1 MNSLAPALTKR
12 TLLALTRPR
21 SGVRVPPMNRIR
33 ALAEQGQSIWYDY
46 IQRDMIWTGE
56 LHRMVEEDGLA
67 GVTSNPSIFNAAIGG
82 SLAYAPAVMAE
93 VSDGLPAG
101 EIFDKLAITDIQLA
115 CDVLRPVYDKTAGA
129 DGYVS
134 LEVSPYLANDT
145 LGTIEEA
152 HRLWEEVSRDNLM
165 IKVPGTP
172 EGVPAIEQLISDGLN
187 VNVTLLFSVERYIEV
202 AKAFI
207 KGLETFGASGG
218 DVSTVSS
225 VASFFVSRI
234 DGKVDAA
241 LQDRMQTA
249 SAEDKAKMEGL
260 LGKVAIANAKKA
272 YRAYNELI
280 MEPRWKALKAEGA
293 HPQRLLWA
301 STSAKNPAYKDTVYV
316 EELAGPDTVNTVPAA
331 TYAAFKDHGEARPAL
346 TEGLAEALQT
356 LATLQEMDISLDA
369 ITSDLE
375 TAGVSSFADAFDSLM
390 GTVESRRANL
400 LGSDLSR
407 LEATLG
413 DYQGKVDERMTA
425 LTQAGFT
432 RRLWE
437 RDGTLFGDD
446 EEADH
451 ASQFMG
457 WLDVTDAMLD
467 NVHHLLALQEDLEDD
482 DVEQVVLMGMGGSSL
497 APDVF
502 RRTFGQLDGS
512 PELLVLDSTV
522 PAQVRTIEKQVEESE
537 STVFI
542 TASKSGTTTE
552 PLAFDS
558 YFWDA
563 VKDGDYFVAITD
575 PDSKLEI
582 AAIDRDFRAIYNG
595 DTEVGG
601 RYSALSPFG
610 LVPAAAMGLDVL
622 DLLERAD
629 LMIGSCGASVPPAQN
644 AGVSLGVIMGEL
656 AEAGRDKLT
665 FVMSE
670 GIASLGDWL
679 EQLIAEST
687 GKKGKG
693 IVPVSG
699 ETLGAPEVYGNDR
712 VFVNIE
718 LDGAPLEGAEDK
730 LAALQAAGHPVI
742 RIRLGDARDL
752 VQEMFRW
759 EVATATAGHVMG
771 INPFDQPN
779 VQESKDFTTKL
790 LGEAKGGQLPAI
802 KGEVKLHDADG
813 ITVYADAKNAE
824 ALKDAGDLAAI
835 LKAHI
840 NRAGEGD
847 YVAFNAYVEMN
858 EANAASLA
866 QARGRV
872 RDAHKVATTVGFGP
886 RFLHS
891 TGQLHK
897 GGANN
902 GVFLQITCDDPEDLA
917 VPGQD
922 FGFSLLKQA
931 QQAGDFMALSSRDRR
946 LVRVHLSDVS
956 SGLAAINHAL
966 EA

>member
-1 MNSLAPALTKR
+1 
-12 TLLALTRPR
+12 
-21 SGVRVPPMNRIR
+21 MNRIR
-33 ALAEQGQSIWYDY
+33 ALEEHGQSIWFDF
-46 IQRDMIWTGE
+46 IQRDMIWTGD
-56 LHRMVEEDGLA
+56 LHRMVVEDGLK
-67 GVTSNPSIFNAAIGG
+67 GVTSNPSIFNKAIGD

-93 VSDGLPAG
+93 VSEGLPAG
-101 EIFDKLAITDIQLA
+101 EIFDRLAITDIQLA
-115 CDVLRPVYDKTAGA
+115 CDVLRPVYDATEGA

-172 EGVPAIEQLISDGLN
+172 EGVPAVEQLISDGIN
-187 VNVTLLFSVERYIEV
+187 VNVTLLFSVERYVEV

-207 KGLETFGASGG
+207 QGLETFDAAGG

-234 DGKVDAA
+234 DSKIDKAVQER
-241 LQDRMQTA
+241 LPEA
-249 SAEDKAKMEGL
+249 SAEDKTKLEGL
-260 LGKVAIANAKKA
+260 LGKVAIANAKNAYKA
-272 YRAYNELI
+272 FQELV
-280 MEPRWKALKAEGA
+280 MEPRWMALKKKGA
-293 HPQRLLWA
+293 NPQRLLWA
-301 STSAKNPAYKDTVYV
+301 STSSKNPAYKDTIYI
-316 EELAGPDTVNTVPAA
+316 EELVGPHTVNTVPAA
-331 TYAAFKDHGEARPAL
+331 TYAAFQDHGDVKCTL
-346 TEGLAEALQT
+346 TDDLPEALQT
-356 LATLQEMDISLDA
+356 LQDLKDLDISLED
-369 ITSDLE
+369 ITENLE
-375 TAGVSSFADAFDSLM
+375 REGVASFAEAFDTLM
-390 GTVESRRANL
+390 GTVQTRRANL
-400 LGSDLSR
+400 LGEDLSR
-407 LEATLG
+407 MQASLGGYQEAVDARLATLT
-413 DYQGKVDERMTA
+413 KH
-425 LTQAGFT
+425 GFT

-437 RDGTLFGDD
+437 RDGTLFGND
-446 EEADH
+446 EEADA

-467 NVHHLLALQEDLEDD
+467 NVHHLIALQEDLEDD

-522 PAQVRTIEKQVEESE
+522 PAQVQAIEREVEASE

-552 PLAFDS
+552 PLSFDS

-563 VKDGDYFVAITD
+563 VKDGDYFIAITD
-575 PDSKLEI
+575 PDSKLEN

-595 DTEVGG
+595 DPEVGG

-622 DLLERAD
+622 DLLERTD
-629 LMIGSCGASVPPAQN
+629 LMIGSCEASVPPAQN
-644 AGVSLGVIMGEL
+644 PGVSLGVMIGEL
-656 AEAGRDKLT
+656 ALAGRDKLT
-665 FVMSE
+665 FVLSD
-670 GIASLGDWL
+670 GIRSLGGWL

-687 GKKGKG
+687 GKHGKG
-693 IVPVSG
+693 IVPVDG
-699 ETLGAPEVYGNDR
+699 ETVGAPEVYGDDR
-712 VFVNIE
+712 VFVSIE
-718 LDGAPLEGAEDK
+718 LDTEPVAGGVEK
-730 LAALQAAGHPVI
+730 LAALESAGHPVI
-742 RIRLGDARDL
+742 RIQLGDPRDL

-759 EVATATAGHVMG
+759 EIATATAGHVMG

-779 VQESKDFTTKL
+779 VQESKDFTKKL
-790 LGEAKGGQLPAI
+790 LSEAKGGKLASI
-802 KGEVKLHDADG
+802 EGEVKLLEADG
-813 ITVYADAKNAE
+813 LTVYTDAKNAAAFE
-824 ALKDAGDLAAI
+824 GKTTLEEVLKT
-835 LKAHI
+835 HI
-840 NRAGEGD
+840 NRAGAGD
-847 YVAFNAYVEMN
+847 YVAFNAFLDMN
-858 EANAASLA
+858 ADNETRL
-866 QARGRV
+866 QALRGHV
-872 RDAHKVATTVGFGP
+872 RDNHKVATTIGFGP

-902 GVFLQITCDDPEDLA
+902 GVFVQITCDDPEDLA
-917 VPGQD
+917 VPGQN

-946 LVRVHLSDVS
+946 LVRVHVQDPAV
-956 SGLAAINHAL
+956 GLAAIAK
-966 EA
+966 AIGA